1 MFIIFRFRAIIVFD
15 CIIYLFVLFY
25 FPLRFHSI
33 IVRFSF
39 LVPLFILFS
48 SSLVNYNL
56 KVF

>member
-15 CIIYLFVLFY
+15 FIINLFVLFY

-56 KVF
+56 NVF